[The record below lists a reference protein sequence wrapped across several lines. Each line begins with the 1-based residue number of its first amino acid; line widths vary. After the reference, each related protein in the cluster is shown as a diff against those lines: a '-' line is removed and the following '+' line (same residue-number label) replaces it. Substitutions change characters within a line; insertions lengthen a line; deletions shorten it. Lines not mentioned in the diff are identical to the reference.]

1 MAAGFPGGTNT
12 HIPLLDISGNLRISH
27 SRNLKRYPVTR
38 VCTVTPVKKKRG
50 SYLYHN
56 PQDNFQVLR
65 RANWPATTN
74 RPTGNGTLRQFEE
87 KTFVTERYSFDG
99 ELDTEAVELAN
110 WPVLQMHA
118 EELANDAMIARTK
131 RVYDKLFDTAQY
143 AASHTVTATSL
154 AGGFLD
160 GGSSGDPR
168 ILRALSSAGLIIQGD
183 TLGRVRPHELSVLMN
198 NTTALKLGRSREIRE
213 YVSKQEKAYGQI
225 TLEKDSFNG
234 AYGIPDEL
242 YRFSTVVEDLYYQ
255 AEPFGAA
262 DRTGLPVVPDNTL
275 LVFMREGD
283 TMSDGVEGAQ
293 SFSSLH
299 VFCYEDLVVETL
311 EDRWNR
317 NTKMAVTDQTAEV
330 VVAPLTIVQ
339 ITNIFS

>member
-1 MAAGFPGGTNT
+1 MAAGFPGGLNT
-12 HIPLLDISGNLRISH
+12 HIPLLDISGSLRISH
-27 SRNLKRYPVTR
+27 SRNLNRYPVTR

-50 SYLYHN
+50 QYLYHN
-56 PQDNFQVLR
+56 PQDNFQILR
-65 RANWPATTN
+65 RATWPESTN
-74 RPTGNGTLRQFEE
+74 RPTGNGTLRQFEVRE
-87 KTFVTERYSFDG
+87 FVTKRYSFDG
-99 ELDTEAVELAN
+99 ELDSEAVELAN
-110 WPVLQMHA
+110 WPVLQTHS
-118 EELANDAMIARTK
+118 EELANDAMINRTK
-131 RVYDKLFDTAQY
+131 RIYDKLFDSSLYPAT
-143 AASHTVTATSL
+143 HTVTATDL
-154 AGGFLD
+154 ADGFLD

-168 ILRALSSAGLIIQGD
+168 ILRALSSAGLIVQQD
-183 TLGRVRPHELSVLMN
+183 TGGRVRPHELSVLMN
-198 NTTALKLGRSREIRE
+198 SKTAIRLGRSREIRE

-242 YRFSTVVEDLYYQ
+242 YRFSTVVEDLFYQ

-262 DRTGLPVVPDNTL
+262 DRTPLPVVPDNTL

-283 TMSDGVEGAQ
+283 MMSDGVEGAQ

-299 VFCYEDLVVETL
+299 AFCYEDLVVETL

-317 NTKMAVTDQTAEV
+317 NTKLAVTDQTAEEL
-330 VVAPLTIVQ
+330 VAPLTVVK